1 MYGTIII
8 VALAVIALFTAYFLL
23 IGNIDTSAP
32 KIVKLEDPILLI
44 GLEIY
49 TSDKAIY
56 KDVGK
61 VAADF
66 NTLKEKHPIPH
77 LKEPWASVFV
87 SKNYERENRTF
98 TYIAGDVVTRVEMIP
113 DGLRSYEIPALTYAV
128 FRIQPRSRIAWGIT
142 MGRMKRYIFTQ
153 WLPSSGYE
161 PSELIGDFEW
171 HDDRSLGRRPEI
183 QLYVA
188 LKEK

>member
-1 MYGTIII
+1 MYGIII
-8 VALAVIALFTAYFLL
+8 VFALVVVAAIAAYFLL
-23 IGNIDTSAP
+23 IGNIDASEP
-32 KIVKLEDPILLI
+32 EIVKLKDPILFL

-61 VAADF
+61 VAGDF
-66 NTLKEKHPIPH
+66 NTIKEKHPIPH

-87 SKNYERENRTF
+87 SKDYDRESRTF
-98 TYIAGDVVTRVEMIP
+98 TYIAGDVVTRVETIP
-113 DGLRSYEIPALTYAV
+113 EGLRSYKIPTLTYAV

-142 MGRMKRYIFTQ
+142 MGRMKRFIFTQ
-153 WLPSSGYE
+153 WMPNSGYE

-171 HDDRSLGRRPEI
+171 HDDRSLGKRPQI
-183 QLYVA
+183 QLYVG